1 MRLTIIKEE
10 IAMRRSARATMRV
23 AAVLAFLLILVG
35 SLPSAGAEFPP
46 VSKDDIKVGFVY
58 IGDVSD
64 KGYTYAHHQGTLA
77 MQEALGLRDDQV
89 LYKANVSEDAA
100 CEAAIL
106 ELIEQGCKIIF
117 TTSFG
122 FMDYTEAVAAEYP
135 NVIFSHC
142 SGYKSNGVN
151 FNNYFG
157 RIYQTR
163 YLSGIAAGLRTQ
175 TNKIGY
181 VGAFSLPEVIGGA
194 NAFTLGVRSVNPDAQ
209 VILQYT
215 NTWYD
220 PTTERQAAEALLD
233 AGCDVIAQ
241 HQDTTMPQL
250 AAQDRGVWGVG
261 YNADMTPDAPQAHLC
276 APVWNWG
283 AYVTAAVQSV
293 IDGTWMPDIIFW
305 GMSEGLVGLSPLTE
319 NNAPGAQEAIDAA
332 AALILSGDFDVFD
345 GPISD
350 NEGTLRVA
358 EGVRM
363 TDLEITTID
372 WYVDG
377 LTLK

>member
-1 MRLTIIKEE
+1 MQRFSRLLAAALCLAML
-10 IAMRRSARATMRV
+10 IACIPAS
-23 AAVLAFLLILVG
+23 
-35 SLPSAGAEFPP
+35 AEFAP
-46 VSKDDIKVGFVY
+46 VPKDEIKVGFVY

-77 MQEALGLRDDQV
+77 MQAALGLRDDQV
-89 LYKANVSEDAA
+89 LYKTNVSEDAA
-100 CEAAIL
+100 CETAII
-106 ELIEQGCKIIF
+106 ELIEQGCNIIF

-163 YLSGIAAGLRTQ
+163 YLSGIAAGLKTQ

-181 VGAFSLPEVIGGA
+181 VGAFELPEVVGGA
-194 NAFTLGVRSVNPDAQ
+194 NAFTLGVRSVNPDAE

-233 AGCDVIAQ
+233 LGCDVIAQ
-241 HQDTTMPQL
+241 HQDTTMPQI
-250 AAQDRGVWGVG
+250 AAQERGVWGVG
-261 YNADMTPDAPQAHLC
+261 YNADMTEDAPQAHLT
-276 APVWNWG
+276 APTWNWG
-283 AYVTAAVQSV
+283 AYVTVAVQSV
-293 IDGTWMPDIIFW
+293 IDGTWTPDNIFW
-305 GMSEGLVGLSPLTE
+305 GMKENLVDLSPLSA
-319 NNAPGAQEAIDAA
+319 NNAQGAQEAIDAEA
-332 AALILSGDFDVFD
+332 VRILSGEFDVFD
-345 GPISD
+345 GPIYD
-350 NEGTLRVA
+350 NAGALRVE
-358 EGVRM
+358 EGQRL
-363 TDLEITTID
+363 TDAEITSID
-372 WYVDG
+372 WYVAG
-377 LTLK
+377 LSLK